1 MSSHNQNQHE
11 ISIDSESY
19 VRVIHKTVSIPLE
32 NDHNRNFYY
41 INDDDKNLFIEINNW
56 KKSHIDASLAK
67 ASSHR
72 NGDAIAKVIY
82 GYHQPDFILKFEED
96 YSDAKEKREREIK
109 RRGFE
114 QLLMLSG
121 LIVEREFEPQDILLN
136 EGFFSHIIRD
146 FTYEMEGNKVSA
158 FFKKD
163 SPENYIGDNESK
175 DDFILNFWS
184 SARRNL
190 LVHRII
196 ITANQINEK
205 LKNEKMI
212 IERKTC
218 IKSLSINRLLD
229 QKVYNKFYNLHDGS
243 YKEEGPLDKVNLRA
257 KLNQSWAKFSRKK
270 QPLGDIRKYFGE
282 KLALY
287 FTWLGFYTTW
297 LTIPSAGGIIVVV
310 YGLIIFNINGKDSGI
325 YLLWDNALTVPY
337 ALLMA
342 IWATCFL
349 ETWKRVN
356 TFIKYGWNVME
367 YEKEEL
373 PRPEFE
379 GTVLKRSQITLKK
392 VVRFPFMK
400 KIQKF
405 IISSVI
411 VFVCIGIVIVTIGV
425 LLVFPRSW
433 VSQIGGIWAP
443 VVVALLYKTI
453 AFRLTQFENHRTATQ
468 FEDALILKTYLFDF
482 INFYS
487 ALFYILIL
495 KKQFAKDFLPQ
506 NGNYPGCE
514 FQNNCMAELTLQ
526 LAIIL
531 IGKQTVGHIRE
542 VYIPRSTISKN
553 NSKRDMYKN
562 KEVPQWAQ
570 DDSLTKP
577 NNVRVEYEEMA
588 FPLAPVPVAFQAQDI
603 GMWEIILTVVSLLA
617 VPTNAVLIAFH
628 SSWLENQFKSYYGDQ
643 ILVARLVFILIFEH
657 IVFIVKLVFTCLIPD
672 IPKNVKIA
680 IDRENYLARVA
691 LDHEPP
697 AIDEYLPK
705 IKDYDDIFTR
715 DGELNIPVGYNI
727 VGSS

>member
-32 NDHNRNFYY
+32 NDHNP
-41 INDDDKNLFIEINNW
+41 
-56 KKSHIDASLAK
+56 
-67 ASSHR
+67 SHR

-270 QPLGDIRKYFGE
+270 QPLGDIRKYFG
-282 KLALY
+282 
-287 FTWLGFYTTW
+287 FYTTW

-367 YEKEEL
+367 YEKE
-373 PRPEFE
+373 
-379 GTVLKRSQITLKK
+379 
-392 VVRFPFMK
+392 
-400 KIQKF
+400 
-405 IISSVI
+405 
-411 VFVCIGIVIVTIGV
+411 IGIVIVTIGV

-542 VYIPRSTISKN
+542 VYIPWFLAYFNRRSTISKN

-588 FPLAPVPVAFQAQDI
+588 FPLAPVFACINNMIEIRSDAIKYIKTYQRPVAFQAQDI

-727 VGSS
+727 VEPRYNEHTGLASMIRYNEVFGNQ